1 MTKRKIRFTPL
12 DAVLI
17 TLIMIAAAFLV
28 YRVGVEMQYRWQWPV
43 ILQYLVR
50 RNGSGWA
57 AGTLLMG
64 FLMTVKLS
72 LWATVLATLLGT
84 VMGLLRASR
93 GLFGRLVAGS
103 YVELVRNLPPLV
115 LVFIVYF
122 FVGERIMAILS
133 LDEFVRAAA
142 PETQTVLG
150 FLFAPAARLSG
161 FFAGLATLVLYE
173 AAYIT
178 EIVRAGIQS
187 IEKGQWEAAHALGLS
202 RWQQLRYV
210 ILPQAI
216 QRILPA
222 LAGQLISTIKD
233 SAIVS
238 VISIPELTFQGLE
251 LMSATYLTFEVWITI
266 TALYFLLTFTCS
278 LGVRRLESAWQR

>member
-1 MTKRKIRFTPL
+1 MKKIRFTWL
-12 DAVLI
+12 DAALIVLI
-17 TLIMIAAAFLV
+17 LAVVVFIV
-28 YRVGVEMQYRWQWPV
+28 HRVGVEMRYRWQWPV

-50 RNGSGWA
+50 VDGAHWA
-57 AGTLLMG
+57 AGTLMQG
-64 FLMTVKLS
+64 FLTTVKLS
-72 LWATVLATLLGT
+72 LWATMLATLLGT
-84 VMGLLRASR
+84 LMGLFRVSHV
-93 GLFGRLVAGS
+93 LFYRLIAGS
-103 YVELVRNLPPLV
+103 YVETVRNLPPLV

-122 FVGERIMAILS
+122 FIGERIMTFFGAEHL
-133 LDEFVRAAA
+133 VRAASTEVQNFLA
-142 PETQTVLG
+142 
-150 FLFAPAARLSG
+150 FLFAPPARLSG

-210 ILPQAI
+210 ILPQAL

-238 VISIPELTFQGLE
+238 VISIPELTFRGLE

-266 TALYFLLTFTCS
+266 TVLYFLLTFACS
-278 LGVRRLESAWQR
+278 LGVKRLETVWQR

>member
-1 MTKRKIRFTPL
+1 MTIKKIRFTLL
-12 DAVLI
+12 DAVLF
-17 TLIMIAAAFLV
+17 TLILAAVVFIV
-28 YRVGVEMQYRWQWPV
+28 HRVGVEMRYNWQWPV

-50 RNGSGWA
+50 MDGAHWA
-57 AGTLLMG
+57 AGTLMQG
-64 FLMTVKLS
+64 FLTTVKLS

-84 VMGLLRASR
+84 IMGLFRVSH
-93 GLFGRLVAGS
+93 GLFYRLIAGS
-103 YVELVRNLPPLV
+103 YVEIVRNLPPLV

-122 FVGERIMAILS
+122 FIGERIMTLFGAEHLIRTAS
-133 LDEFVRAAA
+133 
-142 PETQTVLG
+142 PEAQKFLA
-150 FLFAPAARLSG
+150 FLFAPPARLSG

-210 ILPQAI
+210 ILPQAL
-216 QRILPA
+216 QRVLPA

-238 VISIPELTFQGLE
+238 VISIPELTFRGLE

-278 LGVRRLESAWQR
+278 LGVKRLETAGQR

>member
-1 MTKRKIRFTPL
+1 LTKAKIRFTPL

-17 TLIMIAAAFLV
+17 VLILVAAVYLV
-28 YRVGVEMQYRWQWPV
+28 RRIGVEMDYRWQWPV
-43 ILQYLVR
+43 ILQYIVR
-50 RNGSGWA
+50 MDGGSWA
-57 AGTLLMG
+57 LGSLAQG
-64 FLMTVKLS
+64 FLTTVRLS
-72 LWATVLATLLGT
+72 LWATVLATVLGT
-84 VMGLLRASR
+84 ILGIMRVSHS
-93 GLFGRLVAGS
+93 LFYRMVAGG
-103 YVELVRNLPPLV
+103 YVGLVRNLPPLV
-115 LVFIVYF
+115 LVFIAYF
-122 FVGERIMAILS
+122 FIGERIMTLLGVEEVIRSAS
-133 LDEFVRAAA
+133 PGMQE
-142 PETQTVLG
+142 VLA
-150 FLFAPAARLSG
+150 FLFAPPARLSG

-187 IEKGQWEAAHALGLS
+187 IEPGQWEAAHTLGLS
-202 RWQQLRYV
+202 RGQQLRFV
-210 ILPQAI
+210 ILPQAL

-266 TALYFLLTFTCS
+266 TALYFILTFAFS
-278 LGVRRLESAWQR
+278 LGVRRIEFRMQK

>member
-1 MTKRKIRFTPL
+1 MTKRTIRFTPL

-17 TLIMIAAAFLV
+17 TLILIATAFLV

-43 ILQYLVR
+43 ILQYLIR
-50 RNGSGWA
+50 RDGDGWA
-57 AGTLLMG
+57 TGTLLRG

-84 VMGLLRASR
+84 VMGLFKVSR
-93 GLFGRLVAGS
+93 GLFPRLVAGS

-122 FVGERIMAILS
+122 FIGERIMSILKV
-133 LDEFVRAAA
+133 DELVRALSPGAQ
-142 PETQTVLG
+142 EFLG
-150 FLFAPAARLSG
+150 VLFAPPARLSG

-202 RWQQLRYV
+202 RWQQLRFV
-210 ILPQAI
+210 ILPQAL

-266 TALYFLLTFTCS
+266 TALYFILTFTCS

>member
-1 MTKRKIRFTPL
+1 LTKIKIRFTPL

-17 TLIMIAAAFLV
+17 VLILAATVYLV
-28 YRVGVEMQYRWQWPV
+28 RRIGVEMNYRWQWPV

-50 RNGSGWA
+50 TEGGSWT
-57 AGTLLMG
+57 AGSLAQG
-64 FLMTVKLS
+64 FLTTVKLS
-72 LWATVLATLLGT
+72 LWATALATILGT
-84 VMGLLRASR
+84 ITGLMRVSHS
-93 GLFGRLVAGS
+93 LFYRLIAQG

-122 FVGERIMAILS
+122 FIGDRIM
-133 LDEFVRAAA
+133 
-142 PETQTVLG
+142 TVLG
-150 FLFAPAARLSG
+150 VEELIRSASPATQAVLTFLFAPPARLSG

-187 IEKGQWEAAHALGLS
+187 IEQGQWEAAHALGLS
-202 RWQQLRYV
+202 RPQQLRFV
-210 ILPQAI
+210 ILPQAL

-233 SAIVS
+233 SALVS

-266 TALYFLLTFTCS
+266 TALYFILTFTFS
-278 LGVRRLESAWQR
+278 LGVRRLELRMQK

>member
-1 MTKRKIRFTPL
+1 MKEAKTHFTVL

-17 TLIMIAAAFLV
+17 TLLVAAAVFLV
-28 YRVGVEMQYRWQWPV
+28 RRVGVEMHYRWQWPV
-43 ILQYLVR
+43 ILQYLIR
-50 RNGSGWA
+50 TEGSTWA
-57 AGTLLMG
+57 AGALLQG
-64 FLMTVKLS
+64 FLTTVKLS
-72 LWATVLATLLGT
+72 LWTTVLATLLGT
-84 VMGLLRASR
+84 IMGLLRVSP
-93 GLFGRLVAGS
+93 GLFVRLVAGS
-103 YVELVRNLPPLV
+103 YVETIRNLPPLV

-122 FVGERIMAILS
+122 FIGERIMTLVG
-133 LDEFVRAAA
+133 LDEFVRAAS
-142 PETQTVLG
+142 PEIQEVLA
-150 FLFAPAARLSG
+150 FLFAPPARLSG
-161 FFAGLATLVLYE
+161 FFAGLATLILYE

-187 IEKGQWEAAHALGLS
+187 VEKGQWEAAHALGLS
-202 RWQQLRYV
+202 RWQQVRYV

-238 VISIPELTFQGLE
+238 AISIPELTFQGLE

-266 TALYFLLTFTCS
+266 TALYFVLTFGCS
-278 LGVRRLESAWQR
+278 LGVRRLEKAWQQ

>member
-1 MTKRKIRFTPL
+1 LTKKKIRFTPL
-12 DAVLI
+12 DGVIIALLLI
-17 TLIMIAAAFLV
+17 GAAFLFH
-28 YRVGVEMQYRWQWPV
+28 RVGMEMKYRWQWPV

-50 RNGSGWA
+50 GDGGNWV
-57 AGTLLMG
+57 AGTLTQG
-64 FLMTVKLS
+64 FLTTVKLS
-72 LWATVLATLLGT
+72 LWATALATLLGT
-84 VMGLLRASR
+84 VMGLLRISH
-93 GLFGRLVAGS
+93 GLFQRLVAAS

-122 FVGERIMAILS
+122 FIGERIMTLFGVER
-133 LDEFVRAAA
+133 LVRAAS
-142 PETQTVLG
+142 PETQGILT
-150 FLFAPAARLSG
+150 FLFAPPARLSG
-161 FFAGLATLVLYE
+161 FLAGLATLVLYE
-173 AAYIT
+173 AAYIA

-202 RWQQLRYV
+202 CWQQMRFV
-210 ILPQAI
+210 VLPQAL
-216 QRILPA
+216 QRILPS

-266 TALYFLLTFTCS
+266 TALYFLLTFACS
-278 LGVRRLESAWQR
+278 LGVRRLEAAWQR

>member
-1 MTKRKIRFTPL
+1 MTIKKIRFTLL
-12 DAVLI
+12 DAVLVA
-17 TLIMIAAAFLV
+17 LILAAVAFIV
-28 YRVGVEMQYRWQWPV
+28 RRVGVEMRYNWQWPV

-50 RNGSGWA
+50 VDGAHWA
-57 AGTLLMG
+57 AGTLMQG
-64 FLMTVKLS
+64 FLTTVKLS
-72 LWATVLATLLGT
+72 LWATVLAAFLGT
-84 VMGLLRASR
+84 LMGLFRVSHS
-93 GLFGRLVAGS
+93 LFYRLIAGS
-103 YVELVRNLPPLV
+103 YVEIVRNLPPLV

-122 FVGERIMAILS
+122 FVGERIMALFGAEQ
-133 LDEFVRAAA
+133 LVRTAPPAVQEFLA
-142 PETQTVLG
+142 
-150 FLFAPAARLSG
+150 FLFAPPARLSG

-187 IEKGQWEAAHALGLS
+187 IEKGQWEAAHTLGLS
-202 RWQQLRYV
+202 RRQQLRFV
-210 ILPQAI
+210 ILPQAL

-251 LMSATYLTFEVWITI
+251 LMSATYLTFEVWITV

-278 LGVRRLESAWQR
+278 LGVKQLETAGQR

>member
-1 MTKRKIRFTPL
+1 MTKTRIRFTPL

-17 TLIMIAAAFLV
+17 VLVLAAGFYLV
-28 YRVGVEMQYRWQWPV
+28 RRIGVEMDYRWQWPV
-43 ILQYLVR
+43 MLQYLVR
-50 RNGSGWA
+50 TEGGSWI
-57 AGTLLMG
+57 AGSLAQG
-64 FLMTVKLS
+64 FQTTIKLS
-72 LWATVLATLLGT
+72 LWATLLA
-84 VMGLLRASR
+84 A
-93 GLFGRLVAGS
+93 LFGTLMGIMRVSRRLFHRLLAGS

-122 FVGERIMAILS
+122 FIGERIMIAFGTE
-133 LDEFVRAAA
+133 EFIRAAS
-142 PETQTVLG
+142 PETQSILTAI
-150 FLFAPAARLSG
+150 FAPPARLSG

-202 RWQQLRYV
+202 RRQQMLDV
-210 ILPQAI
+210 ILPQAFR
-216 QRILPA
+216 RILPA
-222 LAGQLISTIKD
+222 LAGQIISTIKD

-266 TALYFLLTFTCS
+266 AVLYFLLTFGVS
-278 LGVRRLESAWQR
+278 LGVRRLENVWQQ

>member
-1 MTKRKIRFTPL
+1 MTIKKIRFTLL
-12 DAVLI
+12 DAVLV
-17 TLIMIAAAFLV
+17 TLILAAVVFIV
-28 YRVGVEMQYRWQWPV
+28 HRVGVEMRYNWQWPV

-50 RNGSGWA
+50 MDGAHWA
-57 AGTLLMG
+57 AGTLMQG
-64 FLMTVKLS
+64 FLTTVKLS

-84 VMGLLRASR
+84 IMGLFRVSH
-93 GLFGRLVAGS
+93 GLFYRLIAGS
-103 YVELVRNLPPLV
+103 YVEIVRNLPPLV

-122 FVGERIMAILS
+122 FIGERIMTLFGAEHLIRTAS
-133 LDEFVRAAA
+133 
-142 PETQTVLG
+142 PEAQKFLA
-150 FLFAPAARLSG
+150 FLFAPPARLSG

-210 ILPQAI
+210 ILPQAL
-216 QRILPA
+216 QRVLPA
-222 LAGQLISTIKD
+222 LAGQLISTIKA

-238 VISIPELTFQGLE
+238 VISIPELTFRGLE

-278 LGVRRLESAWQR
+278 LGVKRLETAGQR

>member
-1 MTKRKIRFTPL
+1 LTKAKIRFTPL

-17 TLIMIAAAFLV
+17 VMILAVAVYLV
-28 YRVGVEMQYRWQWPV
+28 HRIGVEMNYHWQWPV
-43 ILQYLVR
+43 ILQYIVR
-50 RNGSGWA
+50 TEGGAWA
-57 AGTLLMG
+57 AGSLAQG
-64 FLMTVKLS
+64 FLTTVRIS

-84 VMGLLRASR
+84 ILGIMRVSHS
-93 GLFGRLVAGS
+93 LFYRMVAGG

-115 LVFIVYF
+115 LVFIAYF
-122 FVGERIMAILS
+122 FIGERIMIL
-133 LDEFVRAAA
+133 
-142 PETQTVLG
+142 LG
-150 FLFAPAARLSG
+150 AEGIIRSASPGMQEAMAFLFAPPARLSG

-187 IEKGQWEAAHALGLS
+187 IEPGQWEAAHVLGLS
-202 RWQQLRYV
+202 RLQQLRFV
-210 ILPQAI
+210 ILPQAL

-266 TALYFLLTFTCS
+266 TALYFILTFAFS
-278 LGVRRLESAWQR
+278 LGVRRVESLMQK